1 MFICISNDYI
11 FIGLCISNWEEWE
24 LIESI
29 TSILKVVHSKIGEL
43 VYSNKDDKWLRN
55 EGIWFYK
62 YNYILPKTGRACG
75 ELQEIPLPTFQSHE
89 WPNIEHTI
97 LSSFRYKLY
106 SEVQVGMKES
116 GGIGVHLSIFMPF
129 LVFRYFFQN
138 ENSLRETNK
147 TYMTSSPSKEL
158 LSDIFHSGWDTRI
171 HDKHGEQIECRV
183 NHTKLSFR

>member
-1 MFICISNDYI
+1 MFICISNDYM

-24 LIESI
+24 PIESI

-62 YNYILPKTGRACG
+62 YNYILPRRSRACG
-75 ELQEIPLPTFQSHE
+75 ELHEIPLPTFQSHE

-116 GGIGVHLSIFMPF
+116 GGVGVHLSIFMPF
-129 LVFRYFFQN
+129 LVFRYFF
-138 ENSLRETNK
+138 RMK
-147 TYMTSSPSKEL
+147 
-158 LSDIFHSGWDTRI
+158 I
-171 HDKHGEQIECRV
+171 HLGKQIKH
-183 NHTKLSFR
+183 T